1 MQEVAKHLH
10 AHAIANHAD
19 AVAELFIKSACN
31 RYYYHVYL
39 MLRQEA
45 YSLLDVSKKFEHGS
59 KSSNAIHGSY
69 KKNIRDKL
77 KSMGFATESEIVE
90 ALVSD
95 LIKKF
100 TWLYDIREEADYN
113 SPKVTM
119 TPGDARINFT
129 KKSKTHEYSISEI
142 EIQAGEIA
150 SIIQQLSTYRQMAGF

>member
-1 MQEVAKHLH
+1 MKEVAEHLR
-10 AHAIANHAD
+10 AHAIANYAD

-45 YSLLDVSKKFEHGS
+45 YSLLDASKKFEHGS
-59 KSSNAIHGSY
+59 KSSNAIHESY
-69 KKNIRDKL
+69 KKKIMDKL
-77 KSMGFATESEIVE
+77 KSMGLATESEIVE
-90 ALVSD
+90 ELARD

-142 EIQAGEIA
+142 EFQASETE
-150 SIIQQLSTYRQMAGF
+150 SIIQQLSTYRQMAGY